1 MKPANTFTIP
11 SLDGIRA
18 LSFLIVFISHDRLE
32 QVPGLFGV
40 AVFFFLSGYLITTL
54 MRMEIE
60 ATGHLSVRNFFL
72 RRAFRI
78 LPPFYLVLLLIL
90 WIVRAGW
97 LPGTHTGPDLVA
109 SLFYVTNYWNIYVR
123 SIMMPGFNIFWSLA
137 VEEHFYLIF
146 PFVVLLMLRLRVR
159 RRTQAAIL
167 LGICGVVL
175 LWRCILV
182 FKLHSLEMSFGPVAY
197 PLRTMYATDT
207 RLDSILFGCVLALW
221 GNPVLDQRPRHSWAA
236 SILGLVV
243 LLATFVIR
251 NPEFRETFRYTFQG
265 LALMPLF
272 ISAIRLHDHWAFKW
286 LNSAPLRFMGV
297 LSYTLYLV
305 HYPILNL
312 AEKWSNNR
320 LVVGVSALAISTL
333 IAFAMHLLVERPM
346 ANLRRRF
353 GSRTTEVIESPQNI
367 PARDGGS
374 IAGIAARPLDHSGA
388 AKTMVGYSEWKQQLG
403 TERGSS

>member
-1 MKPANTFTIP
+1 MKAANTFKIP

-60 ATGHLSVRNFFL
+60 ATGDLSIRNFFF

-90 WIVRAGW
+90 GIVAAGW
-97 LPGTHTGPDLVA
+97 LPGTHTTSDLLA
-109 SLFYVTNYWNIYVR
+109 SLFYITNYWNIYVR

-146 PFVVLLMLRLRVR
+146 PMVVLLMLRFRLR
-159 RRTQAAIL
+159 RRVQAGLL

-182 FKLHSLEMSFGPVAY
+182 FKLHSLDMTFGPVKY

-221 GNPVLDQRPRHSWAA
+221 GNPILDKKPRHSWLA
-236 SILGLVV
+236 SGLGLVM
-243 LLATFVIR
+243 LLATFIIR
-251 NPEFRETFRYTFQG
+251 TPEFRETFRYTLQG

-286 LNSAPLRFMGV
+286 LNSAPLQFMGV

-305 HYPILNL
+305 HFPILNL
-312 AEKWSNNR
+312 VEKWSDNR
-320 LVVGVSALAISTL
+320 LIVGISALALSVA
-333 IAFAMHLLVERPM
+333 IAYAMHLLVERPM
-346 ANLRRRF
+346 ANLRKRF
-353 GSRTTEVIESPQNI
+353 GSRTAEVIESI
-367 PARDGGS
+367 RDTNGVTADQSPPVATRLQDGRR
-374 IAGIAARPLDHSGA
+374 AANAIVRYDD
-388 AKTMVGYSEWKQQLG
+388 WKQQLE
-403 TERGSS
+403 TERGS

>member
-1 MKPANTFTIP
+1 MKTPSTFKIP

-18 LSFLIVFISHDRLE
+18 LSFLVVFISHDRLE

-54 MRMEIE
+54 MRIEID
-60 ATGHLSVRNFFL
+60 ATGKLSIRNFFL

-90 WIVRAGW
+90 CVVWAGW
-97 LPGTHTGPDLVA
+97 LPGTRTGWDLLA
-109 SLFYVTNYWNIYVR
+109 SGFYITNYWNIYVR

-137 VEEHFYLIF
+137 VEEHFYLLF
-146 PFVVLLMLRLRVR
+146 PFLVLLILRLRLR

-182 FKLHSLEMSFGPVAY
+182 FKLHSLEMTFGPVTY

-207 RLDSILFGCVLALW
+207 RLDSILVGCVLALW
-221 GNPVLDQRPRHSWAA
+221 GNPMLDQKPRHSWIA
-236 SILGLVV
+236 SILGLGL

-251 NPEFRETFRYTFQG
+251 APEFRETFRYTLQG
-265 LALMPLF
+265 LALVPLF
-272 ISAIRLHDHWAFKW
+272 ISAIRLHDHWTFKW
-286 LNSAPLRFMGV
+286 LNCEPLRFIGV

-305 HYPILNL
+305 HYPIINL
-312 AEKWSNNR
+312 IEKWSHNR
-320 LVVGVSALAISTL
+320 FTVGVLALAISIL
-333 IAFAMHLLVERPM
+333 ISCAMHLLVERPM
-346 ANLRRRF
+346 ANLRRKF
-353 GSRTTEVIESPQNI
+353 GSRTTGVIERPREGDLAKANQGLGL
-367 PARDGGS
+367 PAISVDRKS
-374 IAGIAARPLDHSGA
+374 VANNMAGYKD
-388 AKTMVGYSEWKQQLG
+388 WKQQLE
-403 TERGSS
+403 TERGS